1 MNLEVDFLPIHV
13 TVAPCKWNESV
24 PNAFTFPKS
33 AMISA
38 MGTSVWICN
47 EGKWKFSACDRL
59 CPSTFWKSGF
69 YALKVF
75 KICLHFCGWHLKT
88 MYSNLKS
95 AFIINCLPQK
105 FKWVLNCVKK
115 VQEYLKCSGIFK
127 KIWLTNCICT
137 SRALTFLH
145 QSCRLALYCAFQ
157 KWNLVFNCESNT
169 ASSSKTIHNSFLSE

>member
-13 TVAPCKWNESV
+13 TVTPCKWNESV

-33 AMISA
+33 TMISA
-38 MGTSVWICN
+38 VGTSVWICN

-69 YALKVF
+69 YAPKVF

-115 VQEYLKCSGIFK
+115 VQEYLKCSGILK
-127 KIWLTNCICT
+127 KKYDWQI
-137 SRALTFLH
+137 
-145 QSCRLALYCAFQ
+145 AF
-157 KWNLVFNCESNT
+157 VHREP
-169 ASSSKTIHNSFLSE
+169 